1 MNNSLEKIE
10 TFKKIIRLSGVFL
23 LLLTIVAIKCGWFY
37 DQPTNST
44 DITFAFVTV
53 PLGLM
58 CVFPINIVE
67 GVEGDYDE
75 E

>member
-10 TFKKIIRLSGVFL
+10 TFKKIIRLSGAFL

-37 DQPTNST
+37 DYTTNST
-44 DITFAFVTV
+44 DITFAFITV
-53 PLGLM
+53 PMGLM
-58 CVFPINIVE
+58 CIFPINIVE
-67 GVEGDYDE
+67 EGGDE